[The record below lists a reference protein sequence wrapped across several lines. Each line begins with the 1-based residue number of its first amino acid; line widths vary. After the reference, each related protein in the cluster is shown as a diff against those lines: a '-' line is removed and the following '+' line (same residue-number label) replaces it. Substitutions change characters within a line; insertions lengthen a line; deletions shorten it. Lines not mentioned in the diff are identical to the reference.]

1 MNLEKYIHAE
11 EARTKLPDRVYSK
24 DLLECIFEHPYT
36 KVQFLVER
44 GIARRQTAAEY
55 LKLLESAGILRSVKR
70 GREVFYINTK
80 LFDLLSGGTIEK
92 PGA

>member
-1 MNLEKYIHAE
+1 
-11 EARTKLPDRVYSK
+11 
-24 DLLECIFEHPYT
+24 
-36 KVQFLVER
+36 VER
-44 GIARRQTAAEY
+44 GIAKRQTAAEY